1 MEIPRCA
8 CYRSTALL
16 PAHPGISTW
25 RPSQETV
32 DILLEINN
40 KPSILYNAQRF
51 YTHHYDVSLDL
62 HVEIGI
68 SPNSNLHVEI
78 GDGNRMP

>member
-1 MEIPRCA
+1 M
-8 CYRSTALL
+8 
-16 PAHPGISTW
+16 
-25 RPSQETV
+25 
-32 DILLEINN
+32 LLEINN

-51 YTHHYDVSLDL
+51 YTHHYDVPLDL